1 MLERFIIRVKIWRL
15 STKIKSMEGLI
26 FRYRVD
32 MELKNQIYY
41 CGSGDVDIYIEEMC
55 HMLYIKISACHRL
68 LTRYEKM
75 LDKLNGVVGQD
86 SSGKN

>member
-26 FRYRVD
+26 FRYKVD

-55 HMLYIKISACHRL
+55 YLLYTKISACHRL
-68 LTRYEKM
+68 LTRYESR
-75 LDKLNGVVGQD
+75 LDGVVGQD

>member
-1 MLERFIIRVKIWRL
+1 MLERFIIRVKMWRL

-41 CGSGDVDIYIEEMC
+41 CGSGDVDIYVEDMC
-55 HMLYIKISACHRL
+55 HLLYTKISACHRL
-68 LTRYEKM
+68 LSRYERR
-75 LDKLNGVVGQD
+75 LDGVVGQD

>member
-1 MLERFIIRVKIWRL
+1 MLERFIIRIKIWRL

-26 FRYRVD
+26 FRYKVD

-55 HMLYIKISACHRL
+55 YLLYTKISACHRL
-68 LTRYEKM
+68 LTRYESR
-75 LDKLNGVVGQD
+75 LDGVVGQD